1 MLDSCKHGKNDKF
14 FVKFHNS
21 DKYPID
27 VLQYDENWN
36 EKIVKSKIKPE
47 NEFTYE
53 TVFLQNF
60 LFKRADTDKRLKAS
74 SNGMISDVFEGCR
87 FEAKAGR
94 LIDVKIFY
102 GNGFNIPHNVYKHF

>member
-1 MLDSCKHGKNDKF
+1 MLDSCKHGKNDEF
-14 FVKFHNS
+14 SVKFYNS

-36 EKIVKSKIKPE
+36 EKVVKAKINPE

-53 TVFLQNF
+53 TVFSQNF
-60 LFKRADTDKRLKAS
+60 LFKRTDTEKRLKAS
-74 SNGMISDVFEGCR
+74 SNGIISDVFEGCR